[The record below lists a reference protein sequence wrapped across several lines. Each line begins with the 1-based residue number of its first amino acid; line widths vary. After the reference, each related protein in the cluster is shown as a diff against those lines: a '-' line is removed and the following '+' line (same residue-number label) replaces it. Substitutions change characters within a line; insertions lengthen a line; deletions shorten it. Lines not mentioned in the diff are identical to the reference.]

1 MMKTKLFT
9 LVFAVLVLGACKK
22 EIKLDVKQ
30 IHLTDTTGQWD
41 IKIDRPAFSTT
52 DAETEKSCVKFNDEV
67 NGLIN
72 GIHAAFI
79 EQAKEN
85 IACLNSAGFKQAAPY
100 ELIIEDSVFLADQ
113 NYISVRVL
121 SYEMLGGAHGM
132 TDFYAINYDVKTQK
146 FLTNKDILN
155 LDKAADINALLKAN
169 LKDPDKCFTFEAPT
183 VDNVTCINLYLC
195 PIYPRSLLLW
205 PHHHFHSQRKDE
217 GYAGDQ
223 IMVRPVETDKTVITI
238 ITVLSVII

>member
-183 VDNVTCINLYLC
+183 VDNVTCINLTL
-195 PIYPRSLLLW
+195 
-205 PHHHFHSQRKDE
+205 HTVDFT
-217 GYAGDQ
+217 YAQYRLG
-223 IMVRPVETDKTVITI
+223 PYSCGHTI
-238 ITVLSVII
+238 ISIPKEKMKDMLVIK

>member
-72 GIHAAFI
+72 GIL
-79 EQAKEN
+79 QV
-85 IACLNSAGFKQAAPY
+85 SSKQLP
-100 ELIIEDSVFLADQ
+100 
-113 NYISVRVL
+113 
-121 SYEMLGGAHGM
+121 
-132 TDFYAINYDVKTQK
+132 
-146 FLTNKDILN
+146 TN
-155 LDKAADINALLKAN
+155 
-169 LKDPDKCFTFEAPT
+169 
-183 VDNVTCINLYLC
+183 
-195 PIYPRSLLLW
+195 
-205 PHHHFHSQRKDE
+205 
-217 GYAGDQ
+217 
-223 IMVRPVETDKTVITI
+223 
-238 ITVLSVII
+238 

>member
-100 ELIIEDSVFLADQ
+100 ELIIEDSGVPGRPKLHQ
-113 NYISVRVL
+113 CPGIIVRNAGRSPWV
-121 SYEMLGGAHGM
+121 

-183 VDNVTCINLYLC
+183 VDNVTCINLTL
-195 PIYPRSLLLW
+195 
-205 PHHHFHSQRKDE
+205 HTVDFT
-217 GYAGDQ
+217 YAQYILG
-223 IMVRPVETDKTVITI
+223 PYSCGHTI
-238 ITVLSVII
+238 ISIPKEKMKDMLVIK

>member
-169 LKDPDKCFTFEAPT
+169 FEAPT
-183 VDNVTCINLYLC
+183 VDNVTCINLTL
-195 PIYPRSLLLW
+195 
-205 PHHHFHSQRKDE
+205 HTVDFT
-217 GYAGDQ
+217 YAQYILG
-223 IMVRPVETDKTVITI
+223 PYSCGHTI
-238 ITVLSVII
+238 ISIPKEKMKDMLVIK

>member
-155 LDKAADINALLKAN
+155 LDKAADINALLK
-169 LKDPDKCFTFEAPT
+169 
-183 VDNVTCINLYLC
+183 DNVTCINLTL
-195 PIYPRSLLLW
+195 
-205 PHHHFHSQRKDE
+205 HTVDFT
-217 GYAGDQ
+217 YAQYILG
-223 IMVRPVETDKTVITI
+223 PYSCGHTI
-238 ITVLSVII
+238 ISIPKEKMKDMLVIK

>member
-9 LVFAVLVLGACKK
+9 LVFAVLALGACKK

-30 IHLTDTTGQWD
+30 IHLTDKTGQWD

-85 IACLNSAGFKQAAPY
+85 IARLDSAGFKQVAPY

-121 SYEMLGGAHGM
+121 SYE
-132 TDFYAINYDVKTQK
+132 K

-183 VDNVTCINLYLC
+183 VDNVTCINLTL
-195 PIYPRSLLLW
+195 
-205 PHHHFHSQRKDE
+205 HTVDFT
-217 GYAGDQ
+217 YAQYILG
-223 IMVRPVETDKTVITI
+223 PYSCGHTI
-238 ITVLSVII
+238 ISIPKEKMKDMLVIK

>member
-169 LKDPDKCFTFEAPT
+169 LKDPDKCFTFS
-183 VDNVTCINLYLC
+183 D
-195 PIYPRSLLLW
+195 S
-205 PHHHFHSQRKDE
+205 
-217 GYAGDQ
+217 G
-223 IMVRPVETDKTVITI
+223 
-238 ITVLSVII
+238 

>member
-1 MMKTKLFT
+1 MKTKLFT

-30 IHLTDTTGQWD
+30 IHLTDKTGQWD

-132 TDFYAINYDVKTQK
+132 TDFYAINYDV
-146 FLTNKDILN
+146 
-155 LDKAADINALLKAN
+155 NALLKAN

-183 VDNVTCINLYLC
+183 VDNVTCINLTL
-195 PIYPRSLLLW
+195 
-205 PHHHFHSQRKDE
+205 HTVDFT
-217 GYAGDQ
+217 YAQYILG
-223 IMVRPVETDKTVITI
+223 PYSCGHTI
-238 ITVLSVII
+238 ISIPKEKMKDMLVIK

>member
-155 LDKAADINALLKAN
+155 LDR
-169 LKDPDKCFTFEAPT
+169 
-183 VDNVTCINLYLC
+183 YQC
-195 PIYPRSLLLW
+195 P
-205 PHHHFHSQRKDE
+205 FK
-217 GYAGDQ
+217 G
-223 IMVRPVETDKTVITI
+223 
-238 ITVLSVII
+238 

>member
-132 TDFYAINYDVKTQK
+132 TDFYAINYDVKTPYPPHGR
-146 FLTNKDILN
+146 F
-155 LDKAADINALLKAN
+155 
-169 LKDPDKCFTFEAPT
+169 
-183 VDNVTCINLYLC
+183 YLC

>member
-9 LVFAVLVLGACKK
+9 LVFAVLALGACKK

-30 IHLTDTTGQWD
+30 IHLTDKTGQWD

-85 IACLNSAGFKQAAPY
+85 IARLDSAGFKQVAPY
-100 ELIIEDSVFLADQ
+100 ELIIEDSVFLADRKLHQ
-113 NYISVRVL
+113 CPGIIVRNAGR
-121 SYEMLGGAHGM
+121 SPW
-132 TDFYAINYDVKTQK
+132 DDQ
-146 FLTNKDILN
+146 FLCYKLRCEDTEILN
-155 LDKAADINALLKAN
+155 
-169 LKDPDKCFTFEAPT
+169 
-183 VDNVTCINLYLC
+183 
-195 PIYPRSLLLW
+195 
-205 PHHHFHSQRKDE
+205 Q
-217 GYAGDQ
+217 
-223 IMVRPVETDKTVITI
+223 
-238 ITVLSVII
+238 

>member
-9 LVFAVLVLGACKK
+9 LVFAVLALGACKK

-30 IHLTDTTGQWD
+30 IHLTDKTGQWD

-79 EQAKEN
+79 EQAKEH
-85 IACLNSAGFKQAAPY
+85 IARLDSAGFKQVAPY

-132 TDFYAINYDVKTQK
+132 TNFYAINYDVKTQK

-183 VDNVTCINLYLC
+183 VDNVTCINLTL
-195 PIYPRSLLLW
+195 
-205 PHHHFHSQRKDE
+205 HTVDFT
-217 GYAGDQ
+217 YAQYILG
-223 IMVRPVETDKTVITI
+223 PYSCGHTI
-238 ITVLSVII
+238 ISIPKEKMKDMLVIK

>member
-113 NYISVRVL
+113 NYISVPGIIVRNAGR
-121 SYEMLGGAHGM
+121 SPW
-132 TDFYAINYDVKTQK
+132 DDR
-146 FLTNKDILN
+146 FLCYKLRCEDTEILN
-155 LDKAADINALLKAN
+155 
-169 LKDPDKCFTFEAPT
+169 
-183 VDNVTCINLYLC
+183 
-195 PIYPRSLLLW
+195 
-205 PHHHFHSQRKDE
+205 Q
-217 GYAGDQ
+217 
-223 IMVRPVETDKTVITI
+223 
-238 ITVLSVII
+238 